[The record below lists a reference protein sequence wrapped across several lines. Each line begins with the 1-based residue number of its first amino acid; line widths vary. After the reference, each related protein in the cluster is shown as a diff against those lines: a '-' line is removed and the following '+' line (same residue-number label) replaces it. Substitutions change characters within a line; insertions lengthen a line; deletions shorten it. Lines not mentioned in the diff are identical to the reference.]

1 MYQYE
6 AVIKVMEDNGGYATL
21 GHLYQNALKVPG
33 SKWQT
38 KTPYASIRR
47 IVQDAR
53 FFFRI
58 RPGLWALKS
67 HRDLVLTQ
75 GLIVEIGNIK
85 GYQTFVPRQDKNKK
99 YLSKP
104 LSEYATLDDYH
115 KFTYRNVLDRAVTID
130 VTWFNDREFPHAFF
144 EVEHTTDI
152 QGAILKFV
160 ELQDFYSKFFIVSAA
175 VRKAQFQKKIEFNAF
190 QEIKDRVKFL
200 DYKFIS
206 DLHSSSVRLHE
217 LELEQSPL

>member
-1 MYQYE
+1 
-6 AVIKVMEDNGGYATL
+6 
-21 GHLYQNALKVPG
+21 
-33 SKWQT
+33 
-38 KTPYASIRR
+38 
-47 IVQDAR
+47 VQDAR

-67 HRDLVLTQ
+67 HRDLVLTQFGIDDASPKDKVSDFNHSYFQ

-130 VTWFNDREFPHAFF
+130 VTWFNDREFPYAFF
-144 EVEHTTDI
+144 EVE
-152 QGAILKFV
+152 FEV
-160 ELQDFYSKFFIVSAA
+160 FYRQCCRTERTISKETRI
-175 VRKAQFQKKIEFNAF
+175 
-190 QEIKDRVKFL
+190 
-200 DYKFIS
+200 
-206 DLHSSSVRLHE
+206 
-217 LELEQSPL
+217 